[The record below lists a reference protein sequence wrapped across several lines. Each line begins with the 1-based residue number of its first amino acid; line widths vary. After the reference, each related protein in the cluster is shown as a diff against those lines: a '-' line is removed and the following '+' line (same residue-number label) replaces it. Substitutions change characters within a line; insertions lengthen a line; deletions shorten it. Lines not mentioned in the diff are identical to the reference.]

1 MTIHTF
7 KIEHIFV
14 IFCFFLPKMR
24 TKTHVIT
31 FVPGIINRLMMKS
44 AHTFVFKK
52 KIRFWI
58 HFLFILKSLHTKLIF
73 HFIHLCNRFLCFI
86 FSMQFNS
93 FNLSFYLSHCCVC
106 WCCSFLISTSIS
118 SVCVQQVNGYCLEIE
133 SVPLLIFS
141 FAHFLHR

>member
-7 KIEHIFV
+7 ENRTH
-14 IFCFFLPKMR
+14 FCYLLLFLPKMR

-44 AHTFVFKK
+44 AHTFFFKK
-52 KIRFWI
+52 KNRFWI
-58 HFLFILKSLHTKLIF
+58 HFLFILKSLHRKLIF

-86 FSMQFNS
+86 FFHSIQFIS
-93 FNLSFYLSHCCVC
+93 FFSLSLSLLWLLLSDMNIYLVG
-106 WCCSFLISTSIS
+106 
-118 SVCVQQVNGYCLEIE
+118 VCVQQVNGYCLEIE

-141 FAHFLHR
+141 FAHFLHH